1 MHVNKTYALWLMF
14 RVLSNQH
21 YQHPTNQKL
30 SSWVN
35 TVFQNHGVCGQAFP
49 SLPCPCP
56 SLSPVIPFSCCS
68 RPNVLD
74 ELAQNRL
81 LRRLVKLQFQV
92 SVFTLITW
100 LSSFFSWQTLC
111 NSVSLPP
118 TKVCVSLTAVY
129 WVLECFSIFSFVFWK
144 LFVTVVLLHDK
155 WHSVCEK
162 LWFLTVTHEI
172 TIHVNKLTFSG

>member
-1 MHVNKTYALWLMF
+1 MF

-30 SSWVN
+30 SSWAN

-49 SLPCPCP
+49 SLPRP
-56 SLSPVIPFSCCS
+56 SPSPVIPFFCCS

-74 ELAQNRL
+74 ELVQKRL

-100 LSSFFSWQTLC
+100 LDQFF
-111 NSVSLPP
+111 
-118 TKVCVSLTAVY
+118 
-129 WVLECFSIFSFVFWK
+129 
-144 LFVTVVLLHDK
+144 LFVTNSATVFPSLPLKCVLVWQQCIGFWNVFLFFPLFF
-155 WHSVCEK
+155 ENF
-162 LWFLTVTHEI
+162 LWWLCCCMTNGIQCVRSYDF
-172 TIHVNKLTFSG
+172 